1 MNRLPTL
8 LSFGLFAALVPL
20 PWVIRDTYV
29 LYILVIVGI
38 MVVIAAGLN
47 VLVGFSGQISLGHA
61 GLYAIGAYTGAILS
75 TGFGWNLTVTLPLA
89 VVLSALVGGL
99 LALPA
104 LRVSGP
110 YLAMVTIAFGIVV
123 EGGLIEWAPLTGG
136 PAGIFNIP
144 KPQLFGLTVHLTP
157 GYYLLIVGL
166 AGLSLLVV
174 HNLSRSRW
182 GKAIQAVRESPIAA
196 ASLGLDTRKLRT
208 LAFTISAGFAGA
220 GGCLYSFL
228 NGYIS
233 PDSFTFQTS
242 ILFLLIVIFGGL
254 GTTMGPLVGAA
265 VLIILPE
272 VFREFVRYRLII
284 YGSLLLGSIYFLPR
298 GIGGL
303 LEEALRRLRGGDVA
317 PPSPSGEGDRDMAHG
332 TAVPATLTIVGVRMS
347 FGGLK
352 ALDGVDLTLSP
363 ASIHALIGPN
373 GAGKT
378 TLLNLLS
385 GFYRPQAGD
394 IRLNG
399 RPLNRLP
406 THGIAR
412 AGIARTFQNTQLFE
426 EMAVI
431 DNVIIGCLGRRR
443 PGIFE
448 ALCFTPA
455 ERRESELIRREASGL
470 LRFVGLAEAAHI
482 QAKHLP
488 FGHRRALEIAR
499 ALATHPRVLLLDE
512 PAAGLTVEELGKLNR
527 LLGTI
532 RGQGIGILLVEHHMD
547 LVMEVSDQVT
557 VLDYGKK
564 IAEGDPAQVQRHPQ
578 VLEAYL
584 GAAPGG

>member
-1 MNRLPTL
+1 MDRVSIFLTL
-8 LSFGLFAALVPL
+8 GLVVALAPL
-20 PWVIRDTYV
+20 PWMIQNTYF

-38 MVVIAAGLN
+38 MVVIASGLN

-75 TGFGWNLTVTLPLA
+75 TGVGWNLLVTLPLA
-89 VVLSALVGGL
+89 VLLSSVVGGL

-136 PAGIFNIP
+136 PAGIFNVP
-144 KPQLFGLTVHLTP
+144 RPELFGLTLP
-157 GYYLLIVGL
+157 LAPSYYLVVIGL
-166 AGLSLLVV
+166 AGLSLFLVY
-174 HNLSRSRW
+174 NLGRSRW
-182 GKAIQAVRESPIAA
+182 GKTVLAVRENQIAA
-196 ASLGLDTRKLRT
+196 ESLGLDTRRLRT

-233 PDSFTFQTS
+233 PDTFTFQTS
-242 ILFLLIVIFGGL
+242 ILFLLIIIFGGL
-254 GTTMGPLVGAA
+254 GTTVGPLIGAV

-272 VFREFVRYRLII
+272 VFREFVQYRLII
-284 YGSLLLGSIYFLPR
+284 YGVLLLASIYFLPR
-298 GIGGL
+298 GVGGL
-303 LEEALRRLRGGDVA
+303 LEEILGRLRGTRSGLGSRGAGDFDFGRREPV
-317 PPSPSGEGDRDMAHG
+317 SLEIS
-332 TAVPATLTIVGVRMS
+332 GVRVN
-347 FGGLK
+347 FGGVK
-352 ALDGVDLTLSP
+352 ALDGVDLRLAP

-378 TLLNLLS
+378 TLLNVLS

-394 IRLNG
+394 IRLDG
-399 RPLNRLP
+399 RSLARVPS
-406 THGIAR
+406 HAIAR

-426 EMAVI
+426 EMTVL
-431 DNVIIGCLGRRR
+431 DNVIVGCLGRRR
-443 PGIFE
+443 PGLLE
-448 ALCFTPA
+448 GLCFSPG
-455 ERRESELIRREASGL
+455 ERREAAFVREEANRL
-470 LRFVGLAEAAHI
+470 LHFVGLNEVPDI
-482 QAKHLP
+482 LAKHLP

-512 PAAGLTVEELGKLNR
+512 PAAGLRADEIDR
-527 LLGTI
+527 LDQLLAAI
-532 RGQGIGILLVEHHMD
+532 RAQGITILLVEHHMD
-547 LVMEVSDQVT
+547 LVMGVSDQVT

-564 IAEGDPAQVQRHPQ
+564 IAEGEPAEVQRQPQ

-584 GAAPGG
+584 GTPVGG